1 MAVYRRP
8 ARSRFTLALLILTSI
23 TLLTLD
29 FRGARPINTVRDLAR
44 DAIAPIQSVSDAAF
58 EPVGRFVGGVFHYGR
73 LQSENDRLRRENDE
87 LRGAALR
94 ADDAERERQALLSQL
109 DLSGV
114 ESVPRV
120 DARVVSTSP
129 SNFELTLQ
137 IDKGTDDGVVDGMPV
152 VTGAGLV
159 GRIVDTSKTRST
171 VRLVT
176 DRELSVG
183 VRITPSGDVGILRG
197 TGFRRPLAL
206 EFVDPAAA
214 ASTGDVVVTSG
225 LQQSI
230 YPPGIPVGTIRSV
243 GTEAG
248 DLEQRISV
256 DPVVDVDRL
265 AFVAVLQWRPR

>member
-8 ARSRFTLALLILTSI
+8 ARSRFTLLLLVLTSI

-29 FRGARPINTVRDLAR
+29 FRGASPIGSARDLAR
-44 DAIAPIQSVSDAAF
+44 DAIAPVQSASDAVFA
-58 EPVGRFVGGVFHYGR
+58 PVGRFVGGVFHYGR
-73 LQSENDRLRRENDE
+73 LQAENERLRRENDD

-114 ESVPRV
+114 EGVPRV

-137 IDKGTDDGVVDGMPV
+137 IDKGTDAGVVDGMPV
-152 VTGAGLV
+152 VTGSGLV
-159 GRIVDTSKTRST
+159 GRIIDTSKTRST

-197 TGFRRPLAL
+197 AGFRRPLAL

-214 ASTGDVVVTSG
+214 ASAGDVVVTSG
-225 LQQSI
+225 LQQSR

-243 GTEAG
+243 EAKPG
-248 DLEQRISV
+248 ALEQKITV

>member
-8 ARSRFTLALLILTSI
+8 ARSRFTLLLLILTSI

-29 FRGARPINTVRDLAR
+29 FRGASPIEGARDLAR
-44 DAIAPIQSVSDAAF
+44 DGIAPVQSFSDAVFA
-58 EPVGRFVGGVFHYGR
+58 PVGRFFGGVIHHGR
-73 LQSENDRLRRENDE
+73 LQAENERLRRENDD

-137 IDKGTDDGVVDGMPV
+137 IDKGTDDGVVNGMPV

-159 GRIVDTSKTRST
+159 GRIVDTSRSRST
-171 VRLVT
+171 IRLVT
-176 DRELSVG
+176 DRELRVG
-183 VRITPSGDVGILRG
+183 VRITPSGDVGITRG
-197 TGFRRPLAL
+197 TGYRRPLAL
-206 EFVDPAAA
+206 EFVDPAAVA
-214 ASTGDVVVTSG
+214 AEGDVVVTSG

-243 GTEAG
+243 TSATGE
-248 DLEQRISV
+248 LQQRITV
-256 DPVVDVDRL
+256 DPVVDLDRVS
-265 AFVAVLQWRPR
+265 FVAVLQWRPR

>member
-29 FRGARPINTVRDLAR
+29 FRGASPINTARDVAR
-44 DAIAPIQSVSDAAF
+44 DAIAPVQTATDAVF
-58 EPVGRFVGGVFHYGR
+58 EPIGRFVGGIVHYGG
-73 LQSENDRLRRENDE
+73 LKAENERLRRENDQ

-109 DLSGV
+109 DLAGV
-114 ESVPRV
+114 DTVPRV

-129 SNFELTLQ
+129 SNFELSVE

-152 VTGAGLV
+152 LTGVGLV
-159 GRIVDTSKTRST
+159 GRIVDASRTRAT

-176 DRELSVG
+176 DRDLAVG
-183 VRITPSGDVGILRG
+183 VRITPGGDVGIVRG
-197 TGFRRPLAL
+197 GGFRRPLVL

-214 ASTGDVVVTSG
+214 AAKGDVVVTSG

-230 YPPGIPVGTIRSV
+230 YPPGIPVGTIRSAV
-243 GTEAG
+243 ARPG
-248 DLEQRISV
+248 DLEQRITV
-256 DPVVDVDRL
+256 DPVVDFDRL

>member
-8 ARSRFTLALLILTSI
+8 ARSRFTLILLILTSV

-29 FRGARPINTVRDLAR
+29 FRGVGVINKLRDGAA
-44 DAIAPIQSVSDAAF
+44 DAIAPVQSLSDAVFA
-58 EPVGRFVGGVFHYGR
+58 PVGRFVGGVVHRGR
-73 LQSENDRLRRENDE
+73 LEEENERLRRENDT

-109 DLSGV
+109 DLKGV

-129 SNFELTLQ
+129 SNFELSIQ
-137 IDKGTDDGVVDGMPV
+137 IDKGTDDGVADGMPV

-159 GRIVDTSKTRST
+159 GRVIDASRSRATIRLIVDRD
-171 VRLVT
+171 LN
-176 DRELSVG
+176 VG
-183 VRITPSGDVGILRG
+183 VRITSSGDVGVVRG

-206 EFVDPAAA
+206 DFVDPAAA
-214 ASTGDVVVTSG
+214 ASKGDVVVTSG

-243 GTEAG
+243 DTKPG
-248 DLEQRISV
+248 DLEQKITV
-256 DPVVDVDRL
+256 EPVVDFDRL
-265 AFVAVLQWRPR
+265 AFVAVLLWSPR